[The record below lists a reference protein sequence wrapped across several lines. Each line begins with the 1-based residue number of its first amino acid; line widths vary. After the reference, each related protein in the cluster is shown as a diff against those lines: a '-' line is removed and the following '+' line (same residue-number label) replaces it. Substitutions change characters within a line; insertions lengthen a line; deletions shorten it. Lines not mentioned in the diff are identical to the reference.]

1 MSLTGRVELL
11 EQQVAFLMQEMLKN
25 ITTETLSYYSKT
37 WNQQFDK
44 LDDKVGQ
51 TEHDLNL
58 LQVLYANLVIGTGAV
73 SGSVVSGD
81 YIEQSFE
88 TVSKNLNQYPYSLN
102 YYSGTLTSVVYSI
115 STGLNISKNLEYN
128 NSGLLI
134 KVSLS
139 GNVPSVSLN
148 KNLLYSGSNL
158 TGVYYN

>member
-11 EQQVAFLMQEMLKN
+11 EQQVTFLMQEMLKN
-25 ITTETLSYYSKT
+25 ITTETLSYYSKA

-44 LDDKVGQ
+44 LDSKVGQ

-58 LQVLYANLVIGTGAV
+58 LQVLYANLVIGTGTISGSLV
-73 SGSVVSGD
+73 SGE

-88 TVSKNLNQYPYSLN
+88 TISKNLNQYPYSLN
-102 YYSGTLTSVVYSI
+102 YYSGVLTSVIYSLG
-115 STGLNISKNLEYN
+115 TGLNISKNLEYN
-128 NSGLLI
+128 NSGLLV

-139 GNVPSVSLN
+139 GSVPSISLN

>member
-11 EQQVAFLMQEMLKN
+11 EQQVTFLMQEMLKN
-25 ITTETLSYYSKT
+25 ITTETLSYYSKA

-44 LDDKVGQ
+44 LDNKVSQ

-58 LQVLYANLVIGTGAV
+58 LQVLYANLVVGTGTI
-73 SGSVVSGD
+73 SGSVVSGE

-88 TVSKNLNQYPYSLN
+88 TISKNLNQYPYSLN
-102 YYSGTLTSVVYSI
+102 YYSGVLTSVIYSLG
-115 STGLNISKNLEYN
+115 TGLNISKNLEYN
-128 NSGLLI
+128 NSGLLV

-139 GNVPSVSLN
+139 GSVPSVSLN
-148 KNLLYSGSNL
+148 KNLLYSGSSL